1 MQNQVCR
8 LTPESL
14 KGVNENCK
22 KCLEFGGLKD
32 FSVFWQ
38 SVDYGVKLTK

>member
-22 KCLEFGGLKD
+22 NLLEFCG
-32 FSVFWQ
+32 FYEFFRF
-38 SVDYGVKLTK
+38 LT